1 MATIRQAFYLMKS
14 WNLSRF
20 RRAYFCSASS
30 GSSERRRC
38 FYPDE
43 EGESAV
49 YKHAMKF
56 QRPSVMKWS
65 NRLTKLENQVS
76 LIGSVLWPLTVYEL
90 KGGPFEGR
98 FIASTKLDAKAR
110 DTSSSFRIILQFRD
124 ELGRMCSQHLKPKD
138 YIYVSGQL
146 ERFVD
151 QKSVKRYKVIVK
163 ELNYVTRRGEISP
176 SPNYYQSESRGET
189 PSEKRKNRLHLWQLF
204 FANPQEWWDNR
215 KDKRNPRA
223 PDFKHKDTGEVLWL
237 PSPDDPPWVATQL
250 QLQDSRMANYNPMR
264 SRYSDT
270 RPGLSKWAP
279 DDLI

>member
-14 WNLSRF
+14 WNLSNF
-20 RRAYFCSASS
+20 RRVYFYSASA
-30 GSSERRRC
+30 GSSERRRWL
-38 FYPDE
+38 FPDE

-76 LIGSVLWPLTVYEL
+76 LIGSVLWPLTVYEF
-90 KGGPFEGR
+90 GGR
-98 FIASTKLDAKAR
+98 FLATTDIDVKAHA
-110 DTSSSFRIILQFRD
+110 TSSSFRIRLQFWD
-124 ELGRMCSQHLKPKD
+124 KLGRMCSQHLKPKD

-146 ERFVD
+146 EQFVD
-151 QKSVKRYKVIVK
+151 RNSVKRYKVNVK

-176 SPNYYQSESRGET
+176 SPTYYQSESRGET

-204 FANPQEWWDNR
+204 FTNPQEWWDNR

-237 PSPDDPPWVATQL
+237 PSPNDPPWVATQL